1 MRIQNDGRDLIC
13 SLESNTVAET
23 TINLNL
29 NLNHSLTREI
39 KRQHFDSLLC
49 EAQVKNSGGLKI
61 SNHAQKRLEQRQI
74 SLTIED
80 LERVNQAVESARLKG
95 ARDVLILY
103 HDLRLITSAKNNTIV
118 TALCESNK
126 SEDIFTNIDSV
137 VIVND

>member
-23 TINLNL
+23 TI